1 MSNNLNK
8 EIAATATWKTGPG
21 SGTASR
27 NPEQTR
33 SNILSAATTEFA
45 AHGLEGGR
53 TDRIAKQ
60 AGVSKRMLFHYF
72 GSKEGLFQAVLE
84 SNYAEIRSAESKL
97 QLSSLIPEE
106 AMAELVEFSFNWF
119 LTHPEFVPLLNEA
132 NLHKGRHVRASSK
145 VQKLTTPLV
154 ERIGDVLKRG
164 ADAGTMRPEVD
175 PVELYMSIAGAS
187 YFYFSNRHTLS
198 VIFDRDLMND
208 AALSRRRQHI
218 VELIL
223 GYLHAPTE
231 IVTAQDNE
239 N

>member
-1 MSNNLNK
+1 MSNNLK
-8 EIAATATWKTGPG
+8 KAIAADVAWKTGQDAG
-21 SGTASR
+21 STSR

-33 SNILSAATTEFA
+33 RNILSAATQEFA

-53 TDRIAKQ
+53 TDRITTR

-84 SNYAEIRSAESKL
+84 ANYAAIRSAESRL
-97 QLSSLIPEE
+97 ELSSRVPEE

-119 LTHPEFVPLLNEA
+119 LKHPEFVPLLNEA

-145 VQKLTTPLV
+145 VQKITTPLV

-164 ADAGTMRPEVD
+164 TDAGTMRPDVD

-208 AALSRRRQHI
+208 AALSRRRRHI
-218 VELIL
+218 VEMVL
-223 GYLHAPTE
+223 GYLRAPAE
-231 IVTAQDNE
+231 IEMAKDNE